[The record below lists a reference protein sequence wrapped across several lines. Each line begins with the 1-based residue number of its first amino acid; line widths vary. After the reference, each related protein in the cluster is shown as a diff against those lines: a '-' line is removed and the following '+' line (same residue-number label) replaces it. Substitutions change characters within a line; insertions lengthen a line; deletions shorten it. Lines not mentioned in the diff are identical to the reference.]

1 MRTIE
6 EINQALNTLWRA
18 QTFPRSRKVYAP
30 MQYLKPKAG
39 SVVFVGMNPSFS
51 AKGWKRLLR
60 KTEHHLIQPGK
71 LFVWPVPKEFDLER
85 AHEIEALARKHYDFF
100 RYHHSLANALKF
112 DWEHLDLFAY
122 RETSQAKVK
131 ALVLKKPNAP
141 ELNEFGAAQF
151 SLFVDLLRLARP
163 RAVVVANALAAQI
176 YLQQRT
182 PRFDLAKGCYLDSF
196 GRRQP
201 FPVFFS
207 GMLTG
212 ARALDRFSR
221 QRLFWQ
227 LAAVLGKSWRPPLA
241 FDSD

>member
-18 QTFPRSRKVYAP
+18 QSFPRSPKIYAP

-39 SVVFVGMNPSFS
+39 SVVFVGINPSFS
-51 AKGWKRLLR
+51 ARGWKRLLKNTKHDR
-60 KTEHHLIQPGK
+60 IRPEK
-71 LFVWPVPKEFDLER
+71 FFSWPVPAYFNLER
-85 AHEIEALARKHYDFF
+85 AHEVEALAREDYDFF
-100 RYHHSLANALKF
+100 RHHRALAEALEF

-122 RETSQAKVK
+122 RETKQAKVK
-131 ALVLKKPNAP
+131 AIVLKKQKAP

-163 RAVVVANALAAQI
+163 RAVVVANSLAAQI
-176 YLQQRT
+176 YLQQRS
-182 PRFDLAKGCYLDSF
+182 PRFDPAKGCYLDSF
-196 GRRQP
+196 GRREP
-201 FPVFFS
+201 FPVFFAS
-207 GMLTG
+207 MLTG

-227 LAAVLGKSWRPPLA
+227 LAAVLGKSWCPPLG